1 MKQNL
6 EGLGVGGEDDKL
18 GDAAV
23 QRLRGFVRA
32 LLQLLVV
39 LCDTQRLR
47 VACERQEGR
56 HMWVSVTA
64 TGDARRGR
72 KRERSENIR
81 HALVSRLPIFQTA
94 YPCGM
99 PYTYTTKTRK
109 KGGSNRTHRR
119 LLDDVQDGDGELR
132 VREGVRLGVDFGHGV
147 CRDCGGRRTF
157 GQNGSDEGPR
167 ELPCRSAAI
176 RSAPSREEGFFRGAR
191 SAHEGA
197 SKDAR

>member
-1 MKQNL
+1 MSARFAD
-6 EGLGVGGEDDKL
+6 GERRRPFAN
-18 GDAAV
+18 GA
-23 QRLRGFVRA
+23 RLPNFKTA
-32 LLQLLVV
+32 YA
-39 LCDTQRLR
+39 CDTR
-47 VACERQEGR
+47 ANHEKPDEKC
-56 HMWVSVTA
+56 T
-64 TGDARRGR
+64 
-72 KRERSENIR
+72 
-81 HALVSRLPIFQTA
+81 
-94 YPCGM
+94 
-99 PYTYTTKTRK
+99 
-109 KGGSNRTHRR
+109 GSNRTHRR

>member
-1 MKQNL
+1 MGQ
-6 EGLGVGGEDDKL
+6 
-18 GDAAV
+18 
-23 QRLRGFVRA
+23 
-32 LLQLLVV
+32 
-39 LCDTQRLR
+39 
-47 VACERQEGR
+47 
-56 HMWVSVTA
+56 
-64 TGDARRGR
+64 RGR
-72 KRERSENIR
+72 DVAEIAWKSPSIESTRVMCASYADAVSKSGKRGSPRRKPEKG
-81 HALVSRLPIFQTA
+81 ALN
-94 YPCGM
+94 C
-99 PYTYTTKTRK
+99 
-109 KGGSNRTHRR
+109 THRR